1 MNIVANFKSQYKQ
14 KLLLG
19 ILIYLGTQ
27 ITVFAQLDTQFSQYM
42 FNKAN
47 LNPAAVGEQQMMH
60 AFASYRMQWIGISNA
75 PRTTLVSLNAPFN
88 ILKTSH
94 GAGINLINDR
104 SGIFS
109 NVQFDVQY
117 AYKFKVWNGDL
128 SVGANLGFIN
138 ITCYGDSAK
147 NVESEYHVAEDPA
160 IPNGTKSGTGF
171 DFGVGV
177 YYSDKRT
184 HMGISLLRIP
194 APTIAFDDN
203 AEFVTKQLLTVMG
216 GYNFQLKKDF
226 QLKPAIMIMSDFVSW
241 QMNINLLLDYKEKYW
256 GGLSY
261 RIQDAV
267 SFLLGIKVLNGL
279 SIGYAYDL
287 PASKIITA
295 SHGSHELFLS
305 YEFGLSFGKKD
316 KKYKSVRIL

>member
-1 MNIVANFKSQYKQ
+1 MVRLKSQYK
-14 KLLLG
+14 KRLLLG
-19 ILIYLGTQ
+19 LIFYIGTLT
-27 ITVFAQLDTQFSQYM
+27 TVFAQLDAQFSQYM

-60 AFASYRMQWIGISNA
+60 LFASHRMQWVGIKNA
-75 PRTTLVSLNAPFN
+75 PQTTLVSVNAPFN
-88 ILKTSH
+88 IRKTKH
-94 GAGINLINDR
+94 GAGINLINDKA
-104 SGIFS
+104 GIFS
-109 NVQFDVQY
+109 NLQVDLQY

-128 SVGANLGFIN
+128 SVGANIGFIN

-147 NVESEYHVAEDPA
+147 NVESEYHVADDPA
-160 IPNGTKSGTGF
+160 IPKGTKSGIGL
-171 DFGVGV
+171 DLGLGVF
-177 YYSDKRT
+177 YSDKNT

-194 APTIAFDDN
+194 APTIEFDEN
-203 AEFVTKQLLTVMG
+203 AEFVTKQLFTVMG
-216 GYNFQLKKDF
+216 GYNFKLKNNF
-226 QLKPAIMIMSDFVSW
+226 QLKPAIMVMSDFTAW
-241 QMNINLLLDYKEKYW
+241 QMNVNLLLDYKEKYW

-267 SFLLGIKVLNGL
+267 SFILGIKVLNGL